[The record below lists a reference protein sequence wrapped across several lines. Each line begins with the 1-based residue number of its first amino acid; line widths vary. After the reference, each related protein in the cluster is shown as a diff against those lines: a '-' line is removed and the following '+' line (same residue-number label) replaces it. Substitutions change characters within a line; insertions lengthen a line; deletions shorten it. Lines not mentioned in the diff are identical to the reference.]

1 MKYDFKSSG
10 VLFSDVTGFVLII
23 KSIIDNRHLV
33 TRQKLIQELLTDKD
47 LFSVYINAE
56 NGNQIFKHEYTLILD
71 HELSTA
77 EKLTGVGF
85 DIIFAPKG
93 MFKRGQ
99 KRFDIYA
106 IRKNGILFKA
116 DLKANFEPTKNSI
129 FNAIKS
135 GGKQADHIVLEIKS
149 AIQIEDLIS
158 GLEEGCRDEKNVK
171 TIMLFYKKRFFN
183 LDRNTILSKR
193 IYKLLK

>member
-1 MKYDFKSSG
+1 
-10 VLFSDVTGFVLII
+10 
-23 KSIIDNRHLV
+23 
-33 TRQKLIQELLTDKD
+33 
-47 LFSVYINAE
+47 
-56 NGNQIFKHEYTLILD
+56 
-71 HELSTA
+71 
-77 EKLTGVGF
+77 
-85 DIIFAPKG
+85 

-106 IRKNGILFKA
+106 IRNNGILLKA

-149 AIQIEDLIS
+149 AIQIEDLIN

-171 TIMLFYKKRFFN
+171 NHNAFL
-183 LDRNTILSKR
+183 
-193 IYKLLK
+193 

>member
-1 MKYDFKSSG
+1 MKHDYKSG
-10 VLFSDVTGFVLII
+10 VLFSDVTGFVSII
-23 KSIIDNRHLV
+23 KSIIDNRHLA
-33 TRQKLIQELLTDKD
+33 TRQNLIQELLTDKD
-47 LFSVYINAE
+47 LFSVYINAD
-56 NGNQIFKHEYTLILD
+56 NGRQIFKHEYTIILD

-77 EKLTGVGF
+77 KKLTEVSF
-85 DIIFAPKG
+85 DVIFAPKG

-106 IRKNGILFKA
+106 VHKDGNLIKA

-129 FNAIKS
+129 FNSIKS
-135 GGKQADHIVLEIKS
+135 GGKQAGHIVLEIKS

-158 GLEEGCRDEKNVK
+158 GLKEGCRDEKNVK